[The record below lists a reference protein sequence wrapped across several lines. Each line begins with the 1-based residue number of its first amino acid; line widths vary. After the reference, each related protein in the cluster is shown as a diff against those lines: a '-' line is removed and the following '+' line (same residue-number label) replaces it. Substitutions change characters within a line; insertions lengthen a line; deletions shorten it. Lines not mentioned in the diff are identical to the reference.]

1 MLTHMQC
8 PSQAHK
14 IYYTSSYFFL
24 LLLLSHEGGVVDGGG
39 ALVLLLL
46 SHEGGVVSG
55 GGALVLLLLSHEGG
69 GGRGIVL
76 NPHQLYIRV
85 TLGVERS
92 CSKLELKIAIMET

>member
-1 MLTHMQC
+1 MQVMLTHMQC

-24 LLLLSHEGGVVDGGG
+24 LLLLSHEGGVVGGAGG

-46 SHEGGVVSG
+46 LEGS
-55 GGALVLLLLSHEGG
+55 

-85 TLGVERS
+85 ITLGVERS
-92 CSKLELKIAIMET
+92 CSKLELKIAIMETLNALKHEHCRL

>member
-24 LLLLSHEGGVVDGGG
+24 LLLLSHEGGVVD
-39 ALVLLLL
+39 
-46 SHEGGVVSG
+46 G

>member
-1 MLTHMQC
+1 MV
-8 PSQAHK
+8 S
-14 IYYTSSYFFL
+14 
-24 LLLLSHEGGVVDGGG
+24 GGGG
-39 ALVLLLL
+39 ALILLLL

-55 GGALVLLLLSHEGG
+55 GGGALILLLLKHEGG

-92 CSKLELKIAIMET
+92 CSKLELKNAIMETLNTLKHEHCRL

>member
-24 LLLLSHEGGVVDGGG
+24 LLLLSHEGGVAGGTSG

-46 SHEGGVVSG
+46 
-55 GGALVLLLLSHEGG
+55 LKGG
-69 GGRGIVL
+69 GGRGDGIQPL
-76 NPHQLYIRV
+76 LILRQSRHP
-85 TLGVERS
+85 GSGER
-92 CSKLELKIAIMET
+92 LQQT

>member
-1 MLTHMQC
+1 MV
-8 PSQAHK
+8 S
-14 IYYTSSYFFL
+14 
-24 LLLLSHEGGVVDGGG
+24 GGG

-46 SHEGGVVSG
+46 SHEGGVVSGG